1 MNNNEKYFISLIYSY
16 LNSAPPALPENI
28 QWREIYRLAE
38 INNISGIIANEV
50 LKLDKEYQPD
60 SKLLSEFKQQIGY
73 TVIDF
78 EEKKKAVDAVKVF
91 FNSLKIDHIFIKG
104 EIIKNYYPIKELRTS
119 ADTDIIIRDKDLK
132 NLQDVLNGHGFGIY
146 DVKTTGFSVKVY
158 NQSIEFHGNLDYDN
172 EYFKDIFDYCQRNG
186 NEYFID
192 DYNHLLYVMCHII
205 KHFKFCG
212 AGIKMFMDIDAVIRH
227 IGDFDYERFMDM
239 CKGVGIEVFCKS
251 ALSLCNYLFGTP
263 VKAEIDFEKETK
275 LRQLF
280 ESEIINC
287 GSFGY
292 SKRDLGSY
300 YTISSAKDGKAS
312 KLKAFGALLFP
323 DSAYLKKQFEY
334 AKNHPVLLPAAWINR
349 IFLAVFKNGSHS
361 VKTISSIAENTNS
374 NSYIELLNE
383 LKIFN

>member
-1 MNNNEKYFISLIYSY
+1 MNNNEKYFVSLIYSY
-16 LNSAPPALPENI
+16 LNSVPPVLPENI
-28 QWREIYRLAE
+28 QWKQIYKLAE
-38 INNISGIIANEV
+38 INNISGIIANEI
-50 LKLDKEYQPD
+50 LKLDKKHQPE
-60 SKLLSEFKQQIGY
+60 SSILSEFRQQIGY

-78 EEKKKAVDAVKVF
+78 EEKEKAVEAAKVF
-91 FNSLKIDHIFIKG
+91 LNNLKIDHIFIKG

-132 NLQDVLNGHGFGIY
+132 DLHDVLNSHGFGIY
-146 DVKTTGFSVKVY
+146 DVKTTGFSVKAY
-158 NQSIEFHGNLDYDN
+158 NQSIEFHGTLDYDN
-172 EYFKDIFDYCQRNG
+172 AYFKDIFDYCQKSE

-227 IGDFDYERFMDM
+227 IGDFDYEKFMNM
-239 CKGVGIEVFCKS
+239 SKKLNIEVFCKS
-251 ALSLCNYLFGTP
+251 ALSLCNYLFDTP
-263 VKAEIDFEKETK
+263 VKAEIDFEKDIK

-280 ESEIINC
+280 ESEIING
-287 GSFGY
+287 GSFGF

-300 YTISSAKDGKAS
+300 YAVTSAKNGKAS
-312 KLKAFGALLFP
+312 RLKAFSALLFP

-334 AKNHPVLLPAAWINR
+334 AKKHPALLPAAWLNR

-361 VKTISSIAENTNS
+361 LKTISSIAENTN
-374 NSYIELLNE
+374 NNNYIEFLNE
-383 LKIFN
+383 LKIFE